1 MNKFPA
7 YAAALIVLMTVFVSS
22 AGGTLAAWTAERE
35 TVNRISIGSIKGL
48 VSMEG
53 FSFGQIV
60 MPGTTA
66 PNVVSVKNTGSIDV
80 LVRLKMD
87 IAWGSSRDSEGKLIV
102 IPSLPTDN
110 IHITFNSTNWHF
122 DQADG
127 YFYYKGVVRP
137 GESTIPLMKEFTVDS
152 NSGNEYE
159 KMMADFIVHMECI
172 QSAGDGPKAWGMDSS
187 VLSVSRSGSGAASI
201 AEVEFINPT
210 DGFRF
215 NSSDGDLFINF
226 KDLIPGESQSQ
237 VIKITNS
244 YTKKTEIFLKA
255 DYIDQTQ
262 STPENRELIEKLL
275 KEYATITI
283 TNEVGTVLYRGPIWG
298 NLDVDSHGTDSAKYY
313 ISLGNFDSL
322 TSAKLTV
329 NLSLDPA
336 MDNKYQNALGLIK
349 WTFAAEGRES
359 AYTSVVA
366 KTGESTQKVLS
377 LSMLLLSGSLL
388 CLLVVKHRKRA
399 RQ

>member
-1 MNKFPA
+1 
-7 YAAALIVLMTVFVSS
+7 
-22 AGGTLAAWTAERE
+22 
-35 TVNRISIGSIKGL
+35 
-48 VSMEG
+48 
-53 FSFGQIV
+53 
-60 MPGTTA
+60 
-66 PNVVSVKNTGSIDV
+66 
-80 LVRLKMD
+80 
-87 IAWGSSRDSEGKLIV
+87 
-102 IPSLPTDN
+102 
-110 IHITFNSTNWHF
+110 
-122 DQADG
+122 
-127 YFYYKGVVRP
+127 
-137 GESTIPLMKEFTVDS
+137 MKEFTIDS

-201 AEVEFINPT
+201 AEVEFVNPT

-244 YTKKTEIFLKA
+244 YTQKTEIFLKA

-322 TSAKLTV
+322 TSAKLMA

-366 KTGESTQKVLS
+366 KTGESTQKILS
-377 LSMLLLSGSLL
+377 LSLLLLSGSLL

-399 RQ
+399 KQ

>member
-87 IAWGSSRDSEGKLIV
+87 IAWGSTRDSEGNLAV

-110 IHITFNSTNWHF
+110 IHITFNSTNWYF

-137 GESTIPLMKEFTVDS
+137 GESTIPLMKEFTIDS

-201 AEVEFINPT
+201 AEVEFVNPT

-237 VIKITNS
+237 VIKTTNS
-244 YTKKTEIFLKA
+244 YTQKTEIFLKA

-262 STPENRELIEKLL
+262 STPENRKLIDKLL

-283 TNEVGTVLYRGPIWG
+283 TNEVGTVLCRGPIWG

-313 ISLGNFDSL
+313 ISLGSFDSL
-322 TSAKLTV
+322 TSAKLMV
-329 NLSLDPA
+329 NLSLDPT

-349 WTFAAEGRES
+349 WTFAAKGRES
-359 AYTSVVA
+359 AYTSVAA
-366 KTGESTQKVLS
+366 KTGENTQKALS
-377 LSMLLLSGSLL
+377 LSLLLISGSLL
-388 CLLVVKHRKRA
+388 CMIAVKHRRKIK
-399 RQ
+399 Q